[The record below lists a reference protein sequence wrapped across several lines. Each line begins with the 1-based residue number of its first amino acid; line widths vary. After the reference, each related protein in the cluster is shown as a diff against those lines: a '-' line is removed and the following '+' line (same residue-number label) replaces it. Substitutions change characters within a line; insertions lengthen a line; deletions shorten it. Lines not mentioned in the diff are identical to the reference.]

1 MVWTV
6 KHVVGDAIAISFVG
20 FVLGPFYPIIMNVL
34 VAILPVE
41 ITGGAI
47 GACEGSEHTRCTKLI
62 PVHDRLRGS
71 RRSNW
76 QRPFPIR
83 CGTSQRALRR
93 VVFAAIAGGHD
104 GFSAPVLGDCSVG
117 VQESLEG

>member
-47 GACEGSEHTRCTKLI
+47 GACEGSTQQRCSKLI
-62 PVHDRLRGS
+62 PAHDRLRRS
-71 RRSNW
+71 RRPNR

-104 GFSAPVLGDCSVG
+104 GFSALVLGNCSLG
-117 VQESLEG
+117 LQESVEG